1 MPLHRWRLTVLILSC
16 AAVPLV
22 AQEPARRLTAEDYAR
37 AERFLAPNVAPLV
50 SGTASS
56 PTWLADGRFWYRRTT
71 PAGSEIVMVDPA
83 NAMRTVIDKAPEA
96 PAPAATSA
104 PPDSVLSPD
113 RRSAAFIRDFN
124 LWVRDI
130 PTGTDRPLT
139 TDGTRDFGYATNN
152 AGWIKSDAPVL
163 LWSPDSKKIATFQHD
178 SRGVGEMY
186 LVSTNVGTPRLEAWK
201 YPLPQDKE
209 IFRIHRVVI
218 DVDSGTIVRL
228 QIPPDQHRST
238 INDHVADGSTFLD
251 VEWYRDS
258 SHVAFVSSSRDHKEA
273 VFRIGSA
280 SSGEVRTVLRER
292 VETQFQS
299 GLAAIG
305 RVNWRVLPASREVL
319 WWIQAPVTRAIGASR

>member
-1 MPLHRWRLTVLILSC
+1 
-16 AAVPLV
+16 
-22 AQEPARRLTAEDYAR
+22 
-37 AERFLAPNVAPLV
+37 
-50 SGTASS
+50 
-56 PTWLADGRFWYRRTT
+56 
-71 PAGSEIVMVDPA
+71 MVDPA

-201 YPLPQDKE
+201 YPLPQDRD

-218 DVDSGTIVRL
+218 DVDSATVVRL
-228 QIPPDQHRST
+228 QPQTKLKPRGEW
-238 INDHVADGSTFLD
+238 V
-251 VEWYRDS
+251 VEPAVFFVHDREALAMHYERDS
-258 SHVAFVSSSRDHKEA
+258 SNPRVAH
-273 VFRIGSA
+273 
-280 SSGEVRTVLRER
+280 TLVLR
-292 VETQFQS
+292 VDAH
-299 GLAAIG
+299 G
-305 RVNWRVLPASREVL
+305 N
-319 WWIQAPVTRAIGASR
+319 VTRAATVAYPARTPHPDVQ